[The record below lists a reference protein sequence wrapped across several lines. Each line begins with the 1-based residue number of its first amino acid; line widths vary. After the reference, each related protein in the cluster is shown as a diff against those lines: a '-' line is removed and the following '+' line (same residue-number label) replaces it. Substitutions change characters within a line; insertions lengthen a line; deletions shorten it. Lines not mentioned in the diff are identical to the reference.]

1 MVAHVLDTYIC
12 RLIKSFAV
20 YNLLQNYLKWRG
32 RERVLIKQ
40 DWPYVDYWHFVVA
53 RCSFMMLISLLLY
66 IFEIF
71 L

>member
-40 DWPYVDYWHFVVA
+40 DWPYVDY
-53 RCSFMMLISLLLY
+53 
-66 IFEIF
+66 
-71 L
+71 